1 MATIVDSLIELFG
14 TPDADTTPDALQQHI
29 RDQVNADTTGEIH
42 LSDEIE
48 IGRDRFNELYAG
60 GDYDPRHAP
69 DMRMLTGIVT
79 ALQAVKTE
87 QEEARAELDTEFA
100 KAAATMGGEPTPN
113 EPATEPADQDNST
126 HAQDQDEPGEPEP
139 GPAGEPATE
148 PADQDNSTHA
158 QDEPGESGEPNTPEP
173 VAAAARTRVRPS
185 ATPVRLPSTGDLN
198 AYRAGGGAA
207 NTGAAQQVR
216 RKYSIVAAADVPR
229 TTSGSALSMRE
240 LAEATERRFSTLPI
254 GQKGVGSRRGSIALV
269 KRTFDRSLH
278 TYNDRRDQHLIDR
291 VADER
296 SLPGGSLVAA
306 NQARYQN
313 LTAAGCCTDMS
324 NDIWCAPSETD
335 YSLCEP
341 LATLEGMVDLPTI
354 PINRGGIRYPV
365 WTQLPFEWHGRAVD
379 NSCDEPIAPDYF
391 EQEDNNKVCIEGP
404 CPEWQE
410 KRLSIE
416 YLCIQGDILR
426 ERGYPELTERFISDS
441 LVAHAHYMNHKYLA
455 HIFEDSDTL
464 PGFDVTGDG
473 IGSVADSVIDRLGL
487 LISWMRERYKMG
499 MNSTLEGIAPTW
511 LREYIKLDLARK
523 ANRSFASVTDAEVE
537 ELFAAYSTRVQW
549 VYDTE
554 GITEDASL
562 VDGESV
568 NGRPMPGV
576 WPNNVEMVFFPAGS
590 WVLGQQD
597 VISLDAFYDSTKLQ
611 QNKYT
616 ALFTEEGFLLLNRC
630 NRSFRIRLENL
641 CRSGGVGEQI
651 TVCGTSPDPG
661 PDPEPDPEN
670 RANTRSGTRNQNT
683 STPSS
688 STATPAEGEATQ
700 QARRR
705 RSS

>member
-14 TPDADTTPDALQQHI
+14 TPDADTTPDALQQHV
-29 RDQVNADTTGEIH
+29 RDQINADTTGEIF

-48 IGRDRFNELYAG
+48 IGRERFNELYQG

-69 DMRMLTGIVT
+69 DMLRLSGIVS
-79 ALQAVKTE
+79 ALKVVKDE
-87 QEEARAELDTEFA
+87 QEQARAELDEEFA
-100 KAAATMGGEPTPN
+100 EAAAHMTGHEPTPQPPEDSQPPEEETASDE
-113 EPATEPADQDNST
+113 EPD
-126 HAQDQDEPGEPEP
+126 EPEP
-139 GPAGEPATE
+139 ESPRGGPQAPA
-148 PADQDNSTHA
+148 S
-158 QDEPGESGEPNTPEP
+158 
-173 VAAAARTRVRPS
+173 AAAPTTVRPA

-216 RKYSIVAAADVPR
+216 RKSSIVAAADVPR

-391 EQEDNNKVCIEGP
+391 EQEDNHKVCIEGP

-416 YLCIQGDILR
+416 YLCIEGDILR
-426 ERGYPELTERFISDS
+426 ERGYPELTERFISES
-441 LVAHAHYMNHKYLA
+441 LLAHAHYMNHKYLA

-464 PGFDVTGDG
+464 PGFDVTDDG

-511 LREYIKLDLARK
+511 LREYIKLDLAGK

-537 ELFAAYSTRVQW
+537 DVFAAYSTRVQW

-554 GITEDASL
+554 GITEDAAL

-568 NGRPMPGV
+568 HGRPMPGV

-616 ALFTEEGFLLLNRC
+616 SLFTEEGLLLLNRC
-630 NRSFRIRLENL
+630 HRSYRVRLTNL
-641 CRSGGVGEQI
+641 RRSGGVREPV
-651 TVCGTSPDPG
+651 TALSPAPD
-661 PDPEPDPEN
+661 PDPEPEPETQSRTN
-670 RANTRSGTRNQNT
+670 SGTGQASAST
-683 STPSS
+683 SQSS
-688 STATPAEGEATQ
+688 SGESEGSGQ
-700 QARRR
+700 SRRR

>member
-29 RDQVNADTTGEIH
+29 RDHVNADTTGEIH

-48 IGRDRFNELYAG
+48 VGRDRFNELYQG

-69 DMRMLTGIVT
+69 DMRMLSGIVS
-79 ALQAVKTE
+79 ALQSVKNE
-87 QEEARAELDTEFA
+87 QEEARAELDAEFA
-100 KAAATMGGEPTPN
+100 DAAAHMSGPQ
-113 EPATEPADQDNST
+113 PADP
-126 HAQDQDEPGEPEP
+126 A
-139 GPAGEPATE
+139 PAGESDPAPTPEGENGESE
-148 PADQDNSTHA
+148 PAPAPEDPAENDPA
-158 QDEPGESGEPNTPEP
+158 PAGEDGPDP
-173 VAAAARTRVRPS
+173 VAAAARTSVRPAAS
-185 ATPVRLPSTGDLN
+185 PVRLPSTGDLN
-198 AYRAGGGAA
+198 NYRAVGGAA

-240 LAEATERRFSTLPI
+240 LAEATERRSSTLPV

-306 NQARYQN
+306 NRARHQN

-324 NDIWCAPSETD
+324 NDVWCAPSETD

-341 LATLEGMVDLPTI
+341 LSTLEGMVDLPTI

-365 WTQLPFEWHGRAVD
+365 WTQLPFEWHGRVVD
-379 NSCDEPIAPDYF
+379 NSCEEPLAPDYF
-391 EQEDNNKVCIEGP
+391 EQEDNYKVCIEGP

-410 KRLSIE
+410 KRLSIQ

-426 ERGYPELTERFISDS
+426 ERGYPELTERFLSDA
-441 LVAHAHYMNHKYLA
+441 LVAHAHFMNHNYLA
-455 HIFEDSDTL
+455 HIFNDSDTL
-464 PGFDVTGDG
+464 PGFDVSGDG
-473 IGSVADSVIDRLGL
+473 IGSISDSIVDRLGL
-487 LISWMRERYKMG
+487 LISWMRERYKMS
-499 MNSTLEGIAPTW
+499 MTSTLEGIAPFW
-511 LREYIKLDLARK
+511 LKEYIKLDIARK
-523 ANRSFASVTDAEVE
+523 NNRPFGSVTDAEVE
-537 ELFAAYSTRVQW
+537 ELFAAYATHVQW

-562 VDGESV
+562 VDGEPV
-568 NGRPMPGV
+568 GGRPMPGT
-576 WPNNVEMVFFPAGS
+576 WPNNVEMVFYPAGS

-597 VISLDAFYDSTKLQ
+597 VISLDAFYDSTKLA

-616 ALFTEEGFLLLNRC
+616 SLFTEEGFLLLNRC
-630 NRSFRIRLENL
+630 NRSFRVRLENL
-641 CRSGGVGEQI
+641 CRSGGVGEQV
-651 TVCGTSPDPG
+651 TVCSPAPD
-661 PDPEPDPEN
+661 PDPEPEPETQSRTN
-670 RANTRSGTRNQNT
+670 SGTGQASAST
-683 STPSS
+683 SQSS
-688 STATPAEGEATQ
+688 SGESEGSGQ
-700 QARRR
+700 SRRR

>member
-14 TPDADTTPDALQQHI
+14 TPDADTTPDALQQHV
-29 RDQVNADTTGEIH
+29 RDQINADTTGEIF

-48 IGRDRFNELYAG
+48 IGRERFNELYQG

-69 DMRMLTGIVT
+69 DMRMLSGIVS
-79 ALQAVKTE
+79 ALKGVKDE
-87 QEEARAELDTEFA
+87 QEQARAELDEEFA
-100 KAAATMGGEPTPN
+100 EAAAHMTGHEPTPQPPEDSQPPEEETASDEEPDEPEPESPDGGQEAPVSAAATTK
-113 EPATEPADQDNST
+113 
-126 HAQDQDEPGEPEP
+126 
-139 GPAGEPATE
+139 
-148 PADQDNSTHA
+148 
-158 QDEPGESGEPNTPEP
+158 
-173 VAAAARTRVRPS
+173 VRPAS
-185 ATPVRLPSTGDLN
+185 NPVRLPSTGDLN

-254 GQKGVGSRRGSIALV
+254 GQKGVGSRRGSIALI

-278 TYNDRRDQHLIDR
+278 TYNDRRDSHLIDR

-306 NQARYQN
+306 TRARRQN

-324 NDIWCAPSETD
+324 NDVWCAPSETD

-341 LATLEGMVDLPTI
+341 LSTLEGMVDLPTI

-365 WTQLPFEWHGRAVD
+365 WTQLPFEWHGSVVD
-379 NSCDEPIAPDYF
+379 NSCDDPIAPDYF
-391 EQEDNNKVCIEGP
+391 EQEDNYKVCIEGP

-410 KRLSIE
+410 KRLSIQ

-426 ERGYPELTERFISDS
+426 ERGYPELTERFLSDA
-441 LVAHAHYMNHKYLA
+441 LVAHAHFMNHNYLA
-455 HIFEDSDTL
+455 HIFNDSDTL
-464 PGFDVTGDG
+464 PGFDVSGDG
-473 IGSVADSVIDRLGL
+473 IGSISDSIVDRLGL
-487 LISWMRERYKMG
+487 LISWMRERYKMS
-499 MNSTLEGIAPTW
+499 MTSTLEGIAPFW
-511 LREYIKLDLARK
+511 LKEYIKLDIARK
-523 ANRSFASVTDAEVE
+523 ANRSFASVDDAEVE
-537 ELFAAYSTRVQW
+537 ELFAAYATRVQW

-562 VDGESV
+562 VDGEPV
-568 NGRPMPGV
+568 GGRPMPGT
-576 WPNNVEMVFFPAGS
+576 WPNNVEMVFYPAGS

-616 ALFTEEGFLLLNRC
+616 SLFTEEGFLLLNRC
-630 NRSFRIRLENL
+630 NRSFRVRLTNL
-641 CRSGGVGEQI
+641 CRSGGVGEQV
-651 TVCGTSPDPG
+651 TVCSPAPD
-661 PDPEPDPEN
+661 PDPEPEPETQSRTN
-670 RANTRSGTRNQNT
+670 SGTGQASAST
-683 STPSS
+683 SQSS
-688 STATPAEGEATQ
+688 SGESEGSGQ
-700 QARRR
+700 SRRR

>member
-14 TPDADTTPDALQQHI
+14 TPDADTAPDALQQHI

-48 IGRDRFNELYAG
+48 IGRDRFNELYQG

-69 DMRMLTGIVT
+69 DMRMLSGIVS
-79 ALQAVKTE
+79 ALQGVKDE
-87 QEEARAELDTEFA
+87 QEKARAELDEEFA
-100 KAAATMGGEPTPN
+100 EAAAHMTGA
-113 EPATEPADQDNST
+113 EPAPDAPQPPENGQGPEEEAEADQD
-126 HAQDQDEPGEPEP
+126 PGEPAPEP
-139 GPAGEPATE
+139 DAP
-148 PADQDNSTHA
+148 QD
-158 QDEPGESGEPNTPEP
+158 PEGGQEAP
-173 VAAAARTRVRPS
+173 VAAAAADRTAKVRPAAS
-185 ATPVRLPSTGDLN
+185 PVRLPSTGDLN

-240 LAEATERRFSTLPI
+240 LAEATERRFSTLPV
-254 GQKGVGSRRGSIALV
+254 GQKGVGSRRGSIALI

-278 TYNDRRDQHLIDR
+278 TYNDRRDSQLIDR

-306 NQARYQN
+306 TRARRQN

-324 NDIWCAPSETD
+324 NDVWCAPSETD

-341 LATLEGMVDLPTI
+341 LSTLEGMVDLPTI

-365 WTQLPFEWHGRAVD
+365 WTQLPFEWHGRVVD

-391 EQEDNNKVCIEGP
+391 EQEDNYKVCIEGP

-410 KRLSIE
+410 KRLSIQ

-426 ERGYPELTERFISDS
+426 ERGYPELTERFVSDA
-441 LVAHAHYMNHKYLA
+441 LVAHAHYMNHNYLA
-455 HIFEDSDTL
+455 HIFNDSDTL
-464 PGFDVTGDG
+464 PGFDVSGDG
-473 IGSVADSVIDRLGL
+473 IGSISDSIVDRLGL
-487 LISWMRERYKMG
+487 LISWMRERYKMS
-499 MNSTLEGIAPTW
+499 MTSTLEGIAPFW
-511 LREYIKLDLARK
+511 LKEYIKLDIARK
-523 ANRSFASVTDAEVE
+523 ANRSFASVDDAEVE
-537 ELFAAYSTRVQW
+537 NLFAAYATRVQW

-568 NGRPMPGV
+568 GGRPMPGT
-576 WPNNVEMVFFPAGS
+576 WPNNVEMVFYPAGS

-616 ALFTEEGFLLLNRC
+616 SLFTEEGFLLLNRC
-630 NRSFRIRLENL
+630 NRSFRVRLTNL
-641 CRSGGVGEQI
+641 CRSGGVGEQV
-651 TVCGTSPDPG
+651 TVCSTSPDPDPEPDPD
-661 PDPEPDPEN
+661 PDPEPDPEARN
-670 RANTRSGTRNQNT
+670 RTNSGTGQANTSSQRAAANT
-683 STPSS
+683 AQS
-688 STATPAEGEATQ
+688 STAEGEGTGQ
-700 QARRR
+700 GQSRRR

>member
-14 TPDADTTPDALQQHI
+14 ITDADTTPDALQQHI
-29 RDQVNADTTGEIH
+29 RDHVNADTTGEIH

-48 IGRDRFNELYAG
+48 IGRDRFNELYQS

-69 DMRMLTGIVT
+69 DMRMLSGIVS

-87 QEEARAELDTEFA
+87 QEEARAELDAEFA
-100 KAAATMGGEPTPN
+100 DAAATMSGSQPTP
-113 EPATEPADQDNST
+113 EPATEEPST
-126 HAQDQDEPGEPEP
+126 DPEPDP
-139 GPAGEPATE
+139 GPAAEEPSTDPEAPVD
-148 PADQDNSTHA
+148 PA
-158 QDEPGESGEPNTPEP
+158 PEAETDP
-173 VAAAARTRVRPS
+173 VAAAARTSVRPA
-185 ATPVRLPSTGDLN
+185 ATPVRLPSTSDLN
-198 AYRAGGGAA
+198 NYRAGGGAA

-240 LAEATERRFSTLPI
+240 LAEATERRFSTLPV

-306 NQARYQN
+306 NRARHQN

-324 NDIWCAPSETD
+324 NDVWCAPSETD

-341 LATLEGMVDLPTI
+341 LSTLEGMVDLPTI

-365 WTQLPFEWHGRAVD
+365 WTQLPFEWHGRVVD
-379 NSCDEPIAPDYF
+379 NSCEEPLAPDFF
-391 EQEDNNKVCIEGP
+391 EQEENHKVCIEGP

-410 KRLSIE
+410 KRLSIQ

-426 ERGYPELTERFISDS
+426 ERGYPELTERFISDA
-441 LVAHAHYMNHKYLA
+441 LVAHAHYMNHNYLR
-455 HIFEDSDTL
+455 HIFNQSDSL
-464 PGFDVTGDG
+464 PGFDVSGDG
-473 IGSVADSVIDRLGL
+473 IGSVSDSIVDRLGL
-487 LISWMRERYKMG
+487 LISWMRERYKMS
-499 MNSTLEGIAPTW
+499 MTSTLEGIAPFW
-511 LREYIKLDLARK
+511 LREYIKLDIARK
-523 ANRSFASVTDAEVE
+523 NNRPFGSVTDAEVE
-537 ELFAAYSTRVQW
+537 ELFAAYATRVQW

-562 VDGESV
+562 VDGTPV
-568 NGRPMPGV
+568 DGRPMPGT
-576 WPNNVEMVFFPAGS
+576 WPNNVEMTFFPAGS

-597 VISLDAFYDSTKLQ
+597 VISLDAFYDSTKLA

-616 ALFTEEGFLLLNRC
+616 SLFTEEGFLLLNRC
-630 NRSFRIRLENL
+630 NRSFRVRLENL
-641 CRSGGVGEQI
+641 CRSGGVGAPVNVSCPENPAP
-651 TVCGTSPDPG
+651 SPD
-661 PDPEPDPEN
+661 PDPEPEPEPETN
-670 RANTRSGTRNQNT
+670 TRQNANTANSSG
-683 STPSS
+683 SS
-688 STATPAEGEATQ
+688 SEGETSGQAT
-700 QARRR
+700 RRR